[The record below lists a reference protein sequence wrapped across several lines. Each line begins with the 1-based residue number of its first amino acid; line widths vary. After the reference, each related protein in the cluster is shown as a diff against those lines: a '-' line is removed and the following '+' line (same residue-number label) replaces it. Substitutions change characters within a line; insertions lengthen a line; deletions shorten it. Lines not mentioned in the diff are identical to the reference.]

1 MNKAASGTARNV
13 AVLGSGD
20 SFAAR
25 AVKDGGGRLT
35 EDPRQAEGLVLNYT
49 SRPGQLLETLRAS
62 KAVHWVQL
70 PSAGIEAYAE
80 SLALRPDIAWTSA
93 KGAYAAPVAEHA
105 LALTLALLRHLPERV
120 RARSWGKPAGTSLH
134 SLRSVVVGAGGV
146 GVETV
151 RLLKAFDTHV
161 TVVRRTAGEVP
172 GADAVATPGDLAALL
187 PQADVVILAAALT
200 PATRGMIG
208 TEEFLAMKPD
218 AVLVNVGRGALVDTD
233 ALTAALRKGRIA
245 SAALDVTDPEPLP
258 DGHPLWEEPNC
269 LITPHTADTMEM
281 IIPLYSKRIS
291 ENVRRFV
298 NGEELTGLVDPAA
311 GY

>member
-1 MNKAASGTARNV
+1 MNGAASGVDRTL
-13 AVLGSGD
+13 AVLGNGD

-25 AVKDGGGRLT
+25 AIQDGGGILT
-35 EDPRQAEGLVLNYT
+35 EDPLQADGLVLGYT
-49 SRPGQLLETLRAS
+49 SKPGQLLEILRAS
-62 KAVHWVQL
+62 GNVRWVQL
-70 PSAGIEAYAE
+70 PSAGIEAYAG
-80 SLALRPDIAWTSA
+80 SLALRPDVTWTSA

-105 LALTLALLRHLPERV
+105 LALTLALLRQLPERV

-134 SLRSVVVGAGGV
+134 GLRAVVVGAGGV
-146 GVETV
+146 GAETV

-161 TVVRRTAGEVP
+161 TVVRRIAGKVP
-172 GADAVATPGDLAALL
+172 GADAVATPAELAALL
-187 PQADVVILAAALT
+187 PQSDVVILAAALT

-208 TEEFLAMKPD
+208 AAEFAAMKPG
-218 AVLVNVGRGALVDTD
+218 AVLVNVGRGGLVDTD
-233 ALTAALRKGRIA
+233 ALTDALRAGRIA

-298 NGEELTGLVDPAA
+298 RGEELTGLVDPLA

>member
-1 MNKAASGTARNV
+1 MNKAASRADRTL

-25 AVKDGGGRLT
+25 AIKDGGGLLT
-35 EDPRQAEGLVLNYT
+35 EDPRQAEGLVLDYT
-49 SRPGQLLETLRAS
+49 SSPGQLLETLRAS
-62 KAVHWVQL
+62 GNVRWVQL

-80 SLALRPDIAWTSA
+80 SLALRPDVTWTSA

-105 LALTLALLRHLPERV
+105 LALTLALLRQLPERV

-134 SLRSVVVGAGGV
+134 GLRAVVVGAGGV
-146 GVETV
+146 GKETV

-161 TVVRRTAGEVP
+161 TVVRRTAGEVT
-172 GADAVATPGDLAALL
+172 GADAVATPGELAGLL

-208 TEEFLAMKPD
+208 AGEFLAMKPG
-218 AVLVNVGRGALVDTD
+218 AVLVNVGRGGLVDTD
-233 ALTAALRKGRIA
+233 ALTDALRAGHVG

-258 DGHPLWEEPNC
+258 EGHPLWEEPNC
-269 LITPHTADTMEM
+269 LITPHSADTMEM
-281 IIPLYSKRIS
+281 IIPLYSRRIS

-298 NGEELTGLVDPAA
+298 NGDELTGLVDRVA